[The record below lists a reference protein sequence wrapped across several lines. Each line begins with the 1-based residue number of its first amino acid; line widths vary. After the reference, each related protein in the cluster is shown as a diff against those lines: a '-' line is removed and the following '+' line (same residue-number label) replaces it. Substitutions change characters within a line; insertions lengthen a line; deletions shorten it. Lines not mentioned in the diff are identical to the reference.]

1 MHLCESNFGR
11 RRCFRS
17 PLAQASPLA
26 ARSKTFR
33 KWTASR
39 RCGARAPERPCPT
52 RAKSIFCGGTARA
65 FFSRA
70 DKSRRSIFI
79 ATTSRTGGFTIPAG
93 DLVAAAVDSETLN
106 RYRDDPGAIF
116 AHEPPLD
123 GGVSPRAY
131 GGVARVTLAVADEP
145 PLAATVLT
153 YHFAFRHSGLPAK
166 ISPWKKALLGFG
178 ARDWHQLDHYTAVF
192 IALDSRQNPAA
203 VMLQQHNYL
212 RAWLIGEDPAF
223 APGRRIEIDAAIDS
237 NELYPHRAK
246 RAFWRSANFMSAK
259 TFPWLARIADAPPN
273 FYCCG
278 EDETRGEIEQE
289 YEIET
294 LPPDDAFYVFEGRL
308 GERRWLPGR
317 DGPPGAIYNTWPALA
332 KIELMLPVFYWRDN
346 DREYAEILKL
356 PLAESITAA
365 LERDAARALLARLRG

>member
-1 MHLCESNFGR
+1 MRINFW
-11 RRCFRS
+11 S
-17 PLAQASPLA
+17 AALLSLA
-26 ARSKTFR
+26 AC
-33 KWTASR
+33 ASVAACREEQNFSQMDGFEEMR
-39 RCGARAPERPCPT
+39 RARAGASLPDAREVDLLRRHRP
-52 RAKSIFCGGTARA
+52 RLFLARGQEPPLD
-65 FFSRA
+65 FYR
-70 DKSRRSIFI
+70 DYI
-79 ATTSRTGGFTIPAG
+79 AHGRLYDSAG

-145 PLAATVLT
+145 PFAATVLT

-166 ISPWKKALLGFG
+166 IAPWKKALLGFG

-259 TFPWLARIADAPPN
+259 TFPWLARIADSPPN